1 MKLYRL
7 GLILFAILCLHE
19 VAAVKTQTSKPVT
32 SLCLPSSSASAKK
45 VRKPT
50 GAKKADSALLD
61 VGDGRNHVTIQIS
74 DRAGG
79 VLVARLG
86 MDDKFDDVFKDCC
99 RQKQCQFC
107 RFFFEGRE
115 IESCSTP
122 RAFNA
127 CSSTLLLECE
137 TKLDR
142 VRDLFLKKLFLK
154 QENSEGNLLDS
165 LRTDAGNVTLDTWA
179 VFWESVMPKHCE
191 LKDIMFKEFFGPSET
206 ISIASAKDAVFAT
219 DLADT
224 SKPARGVSK
233 WGAPLQTLATAV
245 PDDIDDGKEDDD
257 EDERG
262 DIPVPED
269 EKDARISE
277 LVEQTALK
285 SDRRKVAKPIKKG
298 RDFTS
303 SSRICKE
310 IRYLQSGKS
319 PHLLIPRKA
328 FIRVLKDYL
337 HSLQIEAAITTAVTE
352 LPKMD
357 STHRVQSTAL
367 DVLQCATE
375 SFLVDVLSDANL
387 LAIHDRGRMTLLSR
401 DCAMLRRLNRKPH

>member
-7 GLILFAILCLHE
+7 GLLLFAILCLHE

-32 SLCLPSSSASAKK
+32 SLRLPSSSASAKK

-50 GAKKADSALLD
+50 GAKRTDSALLD

-86 MDDKFDDVFKDCC
+86 MDDKFEDV
-99 RQKQCQFC
+99 
-107 RFFFEGRE
+107 
-115 IESCSTP
+115 
-122 RAFNA
+122 FNA

-142 VRDLFLKKLFLK
+142 VRDLFLKKLFLN
-154 QENSEGNLLDS
+154 QEDSDGNLLDS
-165 LRTDAGNVTLDTWA
+165 FGTDAGNVTLDTWA
-179 VFWESVMPKHCE
+179 VFWESVMPKHSE
-191 LKDIMFKEFFGPSET
+191 LKDIMFKDFFGPCNT

-269 EKDARISE
+269 EEDARISE

-337 HSLQIEAAITTAVTE
+337 HSMQIEAAITTAVTE

-357 STHRVQSTAL
+357 GTHRVQSTAL

-387 LAIHDRGRMTLLSR
+387 LAIHDRGRVTLLNR
-401 DCAMLRRLNRKPH
+401 DFALLRRLNRKPY

>member
-7 GLILFAILCLHE
+7 GLILFAILCLRE
-19 VAAVKTQTSKPVT
+19 MAAVKTQNSKPVA
-32 SLCLPSSSASAKK
+32 SLRLPFSSASAKK

-61 VGDGRNHVTIQIS
+61 VGYSRNHVTIQIS

-127 CSSTLLLECE
+127 CSSPPLVECE
-137 TKLDR
+137 TKL
-142 VRDLFLKKLFLK
+142 KLFLK
-154 QENSEGNLLDS
+154 QEDSDGNLLDS
-165 LRTDAGNVTLDTWA
+165 LGTDAGNVTLDTWA
-179 VFWESVMPKHCE
+179 VFWESATPKHSE
-191 LKDIMFKEFFGPSET
+191 LKDIRFKDFFGPCDA

-224 SKPARGVSK
+224 SKPAKGVSK

-285 SDRRKVAKPIKKG
+285 SDRRKVVKPIKKG

-303 SSRICKE
+303 SGRIGNE

-328 FIRVLKDYL
+328 FIRALKDYL
-337 HSLQIEAAITTAVTE
+337 HSMQIEAASTTAVTE

-357 STHRVQSTAL
+357 GTHRVQSTAL
-367 DVLQCATE
+367 DVRQCATE
-375 SFLVDVLSDANL
+375 AFLVDVVSDANL
-387 LAIHDRGRMTLLSR
+387 LAIRDRGRMTLLSR
-401 DCAMLRRLNRKPH
+401 DFALLRRLNRKPY